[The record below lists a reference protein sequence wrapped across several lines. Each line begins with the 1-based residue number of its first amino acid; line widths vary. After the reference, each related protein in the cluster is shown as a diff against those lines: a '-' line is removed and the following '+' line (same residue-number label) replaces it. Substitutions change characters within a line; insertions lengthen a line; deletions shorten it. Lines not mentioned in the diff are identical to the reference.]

1 MNSSGKI
8 VNLVTPTNNQDAAT
22 KSYVDSSLTNA
33 LGSSGTQENRPTVQR
48 GDTTNEFNYLTFIN
62 NADIASDGS
71 NKRAL
76 MRCDSNLYY
85 NPSSNTLTTGTFSG
99 SLSGNASSASQAIY
113 CNAGAGGSGFFAGNE
128 WRMYVHDTGNI
139 VMGNSATSSSSYL
152 TNNGGTNYQQRVTLV
167 VKPLSSGS
175 QNRPYY
181 RNTSPIIYANNDGDY
196 RQATVGFNLDL
207 DPQTLNATFGGMFVA
222 FFEGPIQCEYI
233 IIASDKRMKKNITEI
248 TDGTKS
254 LQLFRKIKCSTFEYV
269 DKYAHSPYK
278 VHGFIAQDIKDIV
291 PEAVHLV
298 SDYLPNFYCNCLVEK
313 HSIQNN
319 DKTETFRVFIP
330 ANDTKKLIFTGNHDI
345 KTGIEYKTASGAP
358 ASDASGNQYFKVKFK
373 DISDNDVEVITT
385 RIIDDFS
392 FLIEVPLN
400 DKGENT
406 VIKEDTYFL
415 YGQTVDDF
423 HKIDNDHIHNIATA
437 ALQEVDRQQQAD
449 KARIAELEAKVSEQQ
464 SLINHI
470 LERLKV
476 LEKV

>member
-1 MNSSGKI
+1 MSSSGRI
-8 VNLVTPTNNQDAAT
+8 VNLVNPTNAQDAAT
-22 KSYVDSSLTNA
+22 RNYVETE
-33 LGSSGTQENRPTVQR
+33 LGSSGTLTNRPTVQR
-48 GDTTNEFNYLTFIN
+48 GDTTNDTFYLTFIN
-62 NADIASDGS
+62 LSDRPSSDGS
-71 NKRAL
+71 SKRSL
-76 MRCDSNLYY
+76 LRCDNDLYY
-85 NPSSNTLTTGTFSG
+85 NSNNNTLYAGTFSG
-99 SLSGNASSASQAIY
+99 TATYATSA
-113 CNAGAGGSGFFAGNE
+113 G
-128 WRMYVHDTGNI
+128 
-139 VMGNSATSSSSYL
+139 SATSATSATYAQYAVNNTTFRIGNNVTTESSIIRDEHKGTIALFVKALSSARANRPVNLWTSSGMGADYFSPSGLGFGSNNDITTSGL
-152 TNNGGTNYQQRVTLV
+152 TTMGGT
-167 VKPLSSGS
+167 
-175 QNRPYY
+175 
-181 RNTSPIIYANNDGDY
+181 
-196 RQATVGFNLDL
+196 
-207 DPQTLNATFGGMFVA
+207 FVA
-222 FFEGPIQCEYI
+222 VFEGMIQVGAV
-233 IIASDKRMKKNITEI
+233 IAGSDKRMKKNITEI

-254 LQLFRKIKCSTFEYV
+254 LQLFRAIKCSTFEYV
-269 DKYAHSPYK
+269 DKFSHSPYK
-278 VHGFIAQDIKDIV
+278 VHGFIAQDIKDIA

-298 SDYLPNFYCNCLVEK
+298 PDYLPNFFCMCFVEK

-358 ASDASGNQYFKVKFK
+358 ASDGSGNQYFKVKFN

-415 YGQTVDDF
+415 YGQLVDDF

-464 SLINHI
+464 SLINDI
-470 LERLKV
+470 LERLKNA
-476 LEKV
+476 KI